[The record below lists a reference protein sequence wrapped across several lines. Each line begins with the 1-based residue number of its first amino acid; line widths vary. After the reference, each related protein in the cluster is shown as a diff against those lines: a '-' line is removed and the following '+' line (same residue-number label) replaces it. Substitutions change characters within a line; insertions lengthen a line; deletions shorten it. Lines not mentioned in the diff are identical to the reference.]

1 MNSSEKEAYRV
12 LASIS
17 LHETSDTI
25 NEVICKIY
33 VPKRTN
39 EHARVILLPNDEQN
53 KQFSNAHMLSIRA
66 ELKQPNGDINR
77 IASNETLIT
86 SQNSTGWGDPR
97 LSEHMVQCEPWDL
110 QIETIF
116 HASHVD
122 SKPEGYFRISRNQLL
137 SNVWEQS
144 FSFTGDV
151 NMSKLD
157 PLEVTLANGLKIDFT
172 EHCGY
177 GHFGDGD
184 TLMFRENV
192 GELQIPHDLSSVLAD
207 CLEHVD
213 DVLRLVSFIGEYSCV
228 CVGWRSDD
236 SERAIEF
243 YRRRSVAPET
253 PPSVHDAIIKYSDF
267 ADFLPA
273 AYKAF
278 VGVDQNAALRRALD
292 YVVPDKHDSLE
303 ASYIMLYAAVETLV
317 LFFRRQEKLEFIF
330 EDDSQWDQLK
340 CDLTAWLKSHP
351 VLSEDNKRRS
361 FVYEKLSEL
370 TRLSFGTA
378 FKKFCNRY
386 KVDLTDLWPMVG
398 RNSLSN
404 IRNKLVHGE
413 VYQPKHYHALMGA
426 REHLRWS
433 VYRMIF
439 GMLGWPINRTKIDP
453 KSLARSPILKSF
465 DEDRRQISS

>member
-1 MNSSEKEAYRV
+1 MNSSEKEDYRV

-25 NEVICKIY
+25 NEVICKVYI
-33 VPKRTN
+33 PKRTN

-53 KQFSNAHMLSIRA
+53 EQLSGAHMLSIWA

-77 IASNETLIT
+77 ITSNETLIT
-86 SQNSTGWGDPR
+86 SQSSIGWGPR
-97 LSEHMVQCEPWDL
+97 LSEHVVQCEPWDL
-110 QIETIF
+110 QIETVF
-116 HASHVD
+116 HTSHVD
-122 SKPEGYFRISRNQLL
+122 SKPEGHFWISRNQLL

-144 FSFTGDV
+144 FSSTGEV
-151 NMSKLD
+151 KVSKLD
-157 PLEVTLANGLKIDFT
+157 PLELTLANGLKINFT
-172 EHCGY
+172 EHSRY
-177 GHFGDGD
+177 HHLDADD
-184 TLMFRENV
+184 TVMFSENV
-192 GELQIPHDLSSVLAD
+192 GELHIQQDSIGSALTD

-213 DVLRLVSFIGEYSCV
+213 DVLRLVSFVGEYPCV
-228 CVGWRSDD
+228 CVGWWAAD
-236 SERAIEF
+236 SERVTEF
-243 YRRRSVAPET
+243 YRRRSVASEK
-253 PPSVHDAIIKYSDF
+253 PPSVHDAIINYSEF

-273 AYKAF
+273 AYQAF
-278 VGVDQNAALRRALD
+278 AGVNPNAALRRALD
-292 YVVPDKHDSLE
+292 YVVRDNHDSLE

-351 VLSEDNKRRS
+351 VLSEDSKRRS

-378 FKKFCNRY
+378 FKRFCDRY
-386 KVDLTDLWPMVG
+386 KVDLSDLWPMVG

-413 VYQPKHYHALMGA
+413 VYQSTHYHALMGA

-433 VYRMIF
+433 AYRMIF
-439 GMLGWPINRTKIDP
+439 GMLGWPIKRTKIDP
-453 KSLARSPILKSF
+453 KSLAQSPILKSF